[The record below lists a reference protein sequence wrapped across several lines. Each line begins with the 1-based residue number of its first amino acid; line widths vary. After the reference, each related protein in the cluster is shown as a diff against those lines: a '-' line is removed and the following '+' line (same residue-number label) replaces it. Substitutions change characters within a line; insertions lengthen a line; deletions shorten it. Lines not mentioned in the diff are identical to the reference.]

1 MSERQKNHFDK
12 TRLFLTY
19 FAFVSE
25 FCRAYKSTLTAVKAM
40 NRFLA
45 IFFIT
50 IALLGGLL
58 YAMPRDFATFVGQI
72 SPDGKVCVYCRQT
85 SLQGYDLG
93 FCKIVECDAQDLQR
107 ILTDCDKVDGVSVT
121 FEGGRSDVDR
131 VAQALGVN
139 GIAEYQLDDVSV
151 FCGYS
156 YKINGG
162 VTLDGNRVN
171 VQIAFGKGT
180 VTVGSPLILGS
191 Y

>member
-85 SLQGYDLG
+85 S
-93 FCKIVECDAQDLQR
+93 LQR